1 MIKRFEDL
9 EVWQLSRALVKEVY
23 EITQKVEFQKDFGLK
38 DQVRRCTVSIMAN
51 ISEGFERKTQKEF
64 INFLFI
70 AKGSCG
76 ELRSH
81 FYIAFDLGY
90 INKETFDNLQNQT
103 ITISKSLSGFIKYLS
118 SSTITK

>member
-38 DQVRRCTVSIMAN
+38 DQVRRYTVSIMAN

>member
-9 EVWQLSRALVKEVY
+9 EVWQLGRALVKDVY
-23 EITQKVEFQKDFGLK
+23 EVTQNTELQKDFGLR
-38 DQVRRCTVSIMAN
+38 DQLRRSAVSIMAN

-90 INKETFDNLQNQT
+90 INKEIFDNLQNQA

-118 SSTITK
+118 TSPITK